1 MPSLK
6 DEEGD
11 KIHPK
16 GTFHGTKDISSHV
29 CHSNGEKV
37 DYFE

>member
-16 GTFHGTKDISSHV
+16 GTFHGTKDFSCHV
-29 CHSNGEKV
+29 CLSNGENV

>member
-1 MPSLK
+1 MPSLE
-6 DEEGD
+6 DEQGD

-16 GTFHGTKDISSHV
+16 DTFHV
-29 CHSNGEKV
+29 CPSNGEKV